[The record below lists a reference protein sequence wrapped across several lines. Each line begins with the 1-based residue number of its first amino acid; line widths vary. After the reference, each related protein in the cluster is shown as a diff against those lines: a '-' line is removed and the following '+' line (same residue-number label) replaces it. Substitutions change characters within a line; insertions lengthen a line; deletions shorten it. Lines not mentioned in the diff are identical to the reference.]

1 MVIFFQE
8 IKLSLQ
14 CCRKSICDV
23 EVCRTAQYSTRLQ
36 RRVCSSHVREKARE
50 RRNWE
55 NLMDAALHILI
66 DITAFLDELMLT
78 GNIRFY
84 LESSQLVIG
93 RIMIWFELIR
103 EFSVMHQSKS
113 NSLNWFSVQ
122 VWFDSLATDATHKVE
137 QWAVIRMLEPWAVL
151 CWGSAHSAHPE
162 LLKKAW
168 LRSLIF

>member
-1 MVIFFQE
+1 
-8 IKLSLQ
+8 
-14 CCRKSICDV
+14 
-23 EVCRTAQYSTRLQ
+23 
-36 RRVCSSHVREKARE
+36 
-50 RRNWE
+50 
-55 NLMDAALHILI
+55 MDAALHILI

-122 VWFDSLATDATHKVE
+122 V
-137 QWAVIRMLEPWAVL
+137 
-151 CWGSAHSAHPE
+151 
-162 LLKKAW
+162 
-168 LRSLIF
+168 